1 MIKLSWLYFS
11 SISLQDELTKEQ
23 IARKSI
29 HCESHCEWINTIFL
43 FAFHFSVLRN
53 AFNAF
58 DPEKNGYINTA
69 MVGTILSMLGH
80 QLDDATL
87 AEIIAE
93 VDEDGS
99 GQIEFE
105 EFTTLAARFLVEE
118 DAEAMMAEL
127 KEAFRLYD
135 KEGNGYIT
143 TGVLREILRELDDKL
158 TNDDLDMMIEEIDS
172 DGSGTVDFDG
182 ERLRRV
188 RIWIYMYINIIF
200 YLYRIHGSYDR
211 RRWLGWRWWTAHG
224 IK

>member
-1 MIKLSWLYFS
+1 MSPL
-11 SISLQDELTKEQ
+11 
-23 IARKSI
+23 
-29 HCESHCEWINTIFL
+29 
-43 FAFHFSVLRN
+43 VLRN

-182 ERLRRV
+182 KTVQFFIDQTKYLFVIFFLQNLWKLWLVATIKQLLLSYIPWRQLLYFIYNGILATFFDLVLKISIDPLYVLR
-188 RIWIYMYINIIF
+188 ITYILTINVI
-200 YLYRIHGSYDR
+200 D
-211 RRWLGWRWWTAHG
+211 
-224 IK
+224 

>member
-1 MIKLSWLYFS
+1 MS
-11 SISLQDELTKEQ
+11 SYS
-23 IARKSI
+23 
-29 HCESHCEWINTIFL
+29 
-43 FAFHFSVLRN
+43 FAVLRN

-58 DPEKNGYINTA
+58 DPEKNGYINTQ

-118 DAEAMMAEL
+118 DAEAMMQEL

-158 TNDDLDMMIEEIDS
+158 TNEDLDMMIEEIDS

-182 ERLRRV
+182 ELVKENGRGES
-188 RIWIYMYINIIF
+188 MEIIVYF
-200 YLYRIHGSYDR
+200 CCRIHGSHDWWW
-211 RRWLGWRWWTAHG
+211 WLNIYFLLLQLRH
-224 IK
+224 

>member
-1 MIKLSWLYFS
+1 
-11 SISLQDELTKEQ
+11 
-23 IARKSI
+23 
-29 HCESHCEWINTIFL
+29 
-43 FAFHFSVLRN
+43 
-53 AFNAF
+53 
-58 DPEKNGYINTA
+58 

-182 ERLRRV
+182 KTVQFFVNQTKYLFVFFLFQNLWKLWLVAMIKQLWLPYIPRCWFRYHIYNSILAPFCNLVFKFSIDPLHVLRV
-188 RIWIYMYINIIF
+188 TDIF
-200 YLYRIHGSYDR
+200 DN
-211 RRWLGWRWWTAHG
+211 
-224 IK
+224 